1 MKVKDNLKC
10 EGCPLAKLF
19 PDNNFVPPTMGPSLR
34 LVIGEAPGEDES
46 IQMKPF
52 VGGSG
57 RVLDML
63 LRKAGIQRES
73 LTVLNTLQCRPKE
86 NIYPTDPAARGY
98 IQIKD
103 GEEAV
108 RHCYRE
114 YVRPVLESRP
124 WNRVDIVGAKAL
136 RLLTGTADITK
147 WRGSPVEID
156 TEEIDKRM
164 GVK

>member
-1 MKVKDNLKC
+1 
-10 EGCPLAKLF
+10 
-19 PDNNFVPPTMGPSLR
+19 MGPSLR

-46 IQMKPF
+46 TQMKPF

-73 LTVLNTLQCRPKE
+73 LTVLNTLQCRPKD
-86 NIYPTDPAARGY
+86 NIYPTDPTAKGY
-98 IQIKD
+98 ISKQD

-114 YVRPVLESRP
+114 FVKPVLESRP
-124 WNRVDIVGAKAL
+124 WCRVDIVGAKAL
-136 RLLTGTADITK
+136 RLLIGTADITK

-164 GVK
+164 K